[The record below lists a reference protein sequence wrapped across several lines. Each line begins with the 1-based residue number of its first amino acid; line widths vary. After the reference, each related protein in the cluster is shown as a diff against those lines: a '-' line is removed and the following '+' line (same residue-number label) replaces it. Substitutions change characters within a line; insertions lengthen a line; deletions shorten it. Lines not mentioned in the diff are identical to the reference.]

1 MSAYSN
7 IIPAF
12 DTASATKT
20 LDVATSDFADAQSY
34 AFTLQVYYSN
44 YPSNVHSKNFIIDIV
59 DYCAPTSVSV
69 QPFDVA
75 TLSYTLG
82 QTQVSS
88 QLTAAWTTVPAVCN
102 IELRMTMTPS
112 TTGYIVFDD
121 ATS

>member
-1 MSAYSN
+1 MTITYYVSYSAIQLSWTDSIITSAISVTPDPCGAFTHSIVDASSASLAAYSN

-69 QPFDVA
+69 
-75 TLSYTLG
+75 
-82 QTQVSS
+82 
-88 QLTAAWTTVPAVCN
+88 
-102 IELRMTMTPS
+102 
-112 TTGYIVFDD
+112 
-121 ATS
+121 